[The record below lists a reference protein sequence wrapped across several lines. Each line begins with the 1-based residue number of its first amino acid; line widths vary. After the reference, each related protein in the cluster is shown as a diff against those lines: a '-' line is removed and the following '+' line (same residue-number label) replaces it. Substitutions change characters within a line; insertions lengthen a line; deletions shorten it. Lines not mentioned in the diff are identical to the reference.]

1 MPGELLVFQ
10 IMPLSKENSRPISRI
25 LSSETE
31 TNYRGMGGERWRT
44 KIPGEFQVFQ
54 AMPLSFLLKQKQ
66 LTDRLNN
73 ENTIGLLYNYYR
85 KDFSVRFFKIHHFWE
100 FCSFHART
108 KISNPVNFS
117 DPLKFIKKFSDPLWK
132 SSTPTSHPSIS
143 RP

>member
-1 MPGELLVFQ
+1 MPGELQVFQ
-10 IMPLSKENSRPISRI
+10 IMPLSKENPRPISRI

-31 TNYRGMGGERWRT
+31 TNDRGMGGRRRT

-66 LTDRLNN
+66 PTDRLNN
-73 ENTIGLLYNYYR
+73 ENTIELLYNYYR

-108 KISNPVNFS
+108 KISNPLNIWCKFFR
-117 DPLKFIKKFSDPLWK
+117 PLKIY
-132 SSTPTSHPSIS
+132 
-143 RP
+143 